1 MDMRIIIKVRTEL
14 NNNLELLSDMKD
26 IYITQQD
33 RVEIAKSLF
42 GILPQDADIEVA
54 KEERIPK

>member
-1 MDMRIIIKVRTEL
+1 MSINVTEL
-14 NNNLELLSDMKD
+14 KDNLEKYLLSDRKD

-42 GILPQDADIEVA
+42 GILPQDVDIEVA
-54 KEERIPK
+54 KEERILK